1 MKKLSLRKSLFG
13 VALATGAL
21 LLVPLA
27 AMQFTKEV
35 AWGLGDFLLAGALL
49 FSAGTA
55 IVLAIRGFKRP
66 GHRNFVILAIVLIV
80 ALVWAELAVGLF
92 H

>member
-1 MKKLSLRKSLFG
+1 MKNSSLRKSLVG
-13 VALATGAL
+13 VALATAAL

-27 AMQFTKEV
+27 AMRFTREV
-35 AWGLGDFLLAGALL
+35 SWGWGDFLLAFALL

-55 IVLAIRGFKRP
+55 AVLAVRRLERPVHKKLAVLAIA
-66 GHRNFVILAIVLIV
+66 LAL